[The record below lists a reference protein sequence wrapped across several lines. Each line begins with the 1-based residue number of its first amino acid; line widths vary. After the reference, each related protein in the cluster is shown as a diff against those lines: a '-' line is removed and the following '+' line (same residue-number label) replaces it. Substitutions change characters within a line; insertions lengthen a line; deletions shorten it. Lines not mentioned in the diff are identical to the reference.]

1 MFKIYRLLDWLLTD
15 LLVLLSFLSVLPL
28 CVSVVIEVGVNLSF
42 VLLDLTKAMMSS
54 LVFTPDLSKLA
65 FTISMFSFMMAF
77 NLLLF
82 SATSSCNISFLS
94 TSSDILT

>member
-1 MFKIYRLLDWLLTD
+1 MFKIYRLDDWLLTD
-15 LLVLLSFLSVLPL
+15 LLVMLSFLSVLPL

-54 LVFTPDLSKLA
+54 FVLTPDLSKFA
-65 FTISMFSFMMAF
+65 FTISIFSFMIAF

-82 SATSSCNISFLS
+82 SATSSCSISFLS